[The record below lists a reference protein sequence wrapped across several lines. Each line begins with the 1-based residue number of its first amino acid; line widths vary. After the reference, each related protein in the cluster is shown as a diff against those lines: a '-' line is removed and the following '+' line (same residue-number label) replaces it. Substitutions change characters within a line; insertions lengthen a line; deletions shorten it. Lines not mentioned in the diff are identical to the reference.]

1 MWTPAVGRGTLPT
14 TEQPYSAGG
23 SWGLGAGLVPR
34 SLRFCPQTRAV
45 RRGDVGAL
53 PVLAGRE
60 GQHTRQPTWRRD
72 LRWGAPCGGEPL
84 WTRRGRPFVPFEFS
98 WPLPVPLCVKFSDV
112 MTICTSS
119 DFIVT
124 PARPYL

>member
-1 MWTPAVGRGTLPT
+1 M
-14 TEQPYSAGG
+14 
-23 SWGLGAGLVPR
+23 
-34 SLRFCPQTRAV
+34 
-45 RRGDVGAL
+45 GAL

-60 GQHTRQPTWRRD
+60 GQHTDSQP
-72 LRWGAPCGGEPL
+72 GAVTCGGERPAVGSPCGL
-84 WTRRGRPFVPFEFS
+84 AGDVPFVPFEFS

>member
-1 MWTPAVGRGTLPT
+1 MLCLSSLGGRVNTHDSQPGAVTCGGERPAVGSPC
-14 TEQPYSAGG
+14 
-23 SWGLGAGLVPR
+23 GLA
-34 SLRFCPQTRAV
+34 
-45 RRGDVGAL
+45 GDV
-53 PVLAGRE
+53 
-60 GQHTRQPTWRRD
+60 
-72 LRWGAPCGGEPL
+72 
-84 WTRRGRPFVPFEFS
+84 PFVPFEFS

>member
-1 MWTPAVGRGTLPT
+1 MLCLSSLGGRVNTHDSQPGAVT
-14 TEQPYSAGG
+14 
-23 SWGLGAGLVPR
+23 
-34 SLRFCPQTRAV
+34 
-45 RRGDVGAL
+45 
-53 PVLAGRE
+53 
-60 GQHTRQPTWRRD
+60 
-72 LRWGAPCGGEPL
+72 CGGEPL

-98 WPLPVPLCVKFSDV
+98 WPLPVPLCVKLSDV

>member
-1 MWTPAVGRGTLPT
+1 MLCLSSLGGRVNTHDSQPGAVTCGGERPAVG
-14 TEQPYSAGG
+14 S
-23 SWGLGAGLVPR
+23 
-34 SLRFCPQTRAV
+34 
-45 RRGDVGAL
+45 
-53 PVLAGRE
+53 
-60 GQHTRQPTWRRD
+60 
-72 LRWGAPCGGEPL
+72 PCGGEPL

-98 WPLPVPLCVKFSDV
+98 WPLPVPPCVKFSDV

>member
-1 MWTPAVGRGTLPT
+1 M
-14 TEQPYSAGG
+14 
-23 SWGLGAGLVPR
+23 
-34 SLRFCPQTRAV
+34 
-45 RRGDVGAL
+45 GAL

-72 LRWGAPCGGEPL
+72 LRWGVPCGGERPAVGSPCGL
-84 WTRRGRPFVPFEFS
+84 AGDVPFVPFEFS